1 LLIIKEN
8 IFFDVNT
15 GSTLG
20 GTASGTARRSQK
32 TLKNHSFTLYLR
44 ACAPSSCTY
53 FLPSVFVSK
62 LFSLSFGIDEASVC
76 DRKNLQN
83 KFYFFL

>member
-1 LLIIKEN
+1 MLIIKEN

-20 GTASGTARRSQK
+20 GTASGTARGAQK
-32 TLKNHSFTLYLR
+32 TVKNRTFTLFLR
-44 ACAPSSCTY
+44 ACAPYGCIY
-53 FLPSVFVSK
+53 FLPFLFVSE
-62 LFSLSFGIDEASVC
+62 LFSQSFGPDEASVC
-76 DRKNLQN
+76 DGKNLQN

>member
-20 GTASGTARRSQK
+20 GTASGTARLSKK
-32 TLKNHSFTLYLR
+32 TVKNHSFTLYLG
-44 ACAPSSCTY
+44 ACAPWGCIY
-53 FLPSVFVSK
+53 FLPLVFVSE
-62 LFSLSFGIDEASVC
+62 LFFPEFWP
-76 DRKNLQN
+76 R
-83 KFYFFL
+83 